1 MSINKLKYIE
11 NFLKIRN
18 KKGKIIPLTV
28 NSSQMKLYN
37 IRKEC
42 FEKQIPCRVIILKA
56 RQLGFSTMTE
66 ALIFADTVTNSNIR
80 NGIIAHKE
88 DSTTNLFNMSKLY
101 YEYLPEPL
109 KPAKKASNAQELI
122 FDNDK
127 GTGLKSK
134 IRCMTAGSKGIGR
147 SDTFND
153 LHMSEF
159 AFWPGDKEESLL
171 GLLQAVPDE
180 PNTMIVIES
189 TANGFDYFQQLWT
202 KAINK
207 ENDWIPLFVGWNQLD
222 EYKAPYKGFELTEE
236 EIKLKEQYNLTLPQ
250 LQWRRNTI
258 ANKCGGDVN
267 KFKQEYPI
275 CPEEAFI
282 ATGNC
287 IFDKDKVID
296 RLKTVKDPVKQG
308 YFKYDYDGVS
318 ISNIEWIDDKNG
330 YVKIWND
337 RKQDHYYVIG
347 GDTSGEGSDW
357 FIGDVINNQTGE
369 QDAIL
374 RHKFDETLYAHQMYC
389 LGVYYNKG
397 LIGIETNFS
406 TYPVKELQRLKYPH
420 LYVRS
425 KEDTYTG
432 KVEERFGFR
441 TTRTTRPLI
450 INYVVD
456 LIRDDIDKINDD
468 VTLREALTFVKD
480 ETGKPQAIDGAHD
493 DTIIALGI
501 AHYIRP
507 QQKVYSTNVET
518 NVKKQFKWPKD
529 LLEDYYK
536 ADKETRE
543 RMIEKYGQPNAS

>member
-11 NFLKIRN
+11 NFLKIRD
-18 KKGKIIPLTV
+18 KKGKIVPLKL
-28 NSSQMKLYN
+28 NSSQLKLYE

-42 FEKQIPCRVIILKA
+42 FLKQIPCRVIILKA
-56 RQLGFSTMTE
+56 RQLGFSTVTE
-66 ALIFADTVTNSNIR
+66 ALIFSDTTTNSNMR
-80 NGIIAHKE
+80 SGIIAHKE
-88 DSTTNLFNMSKLY
+88 DSTTNLFNMSKLF

-134 IRCMTAGSKGIGR
+134 IRCMTAGSSGIGR

-159 AFWPGDKEESLL
+159 AFWPGSKEDSLL

-202 KAINK
+202 KAVNG
-207 ENDWIPLFVGWNQLD
+207 ENDWIPLFVGWNELP
-222 EYKAPYKGFELTEE
+222 EYISPYKGFDLTEE
-236 EIKLKEQYNLTLPQ
+236 EIKLKEQYNLTLTQ

-258 ANKCGGDVN
+258 ANKCGGDIN

-275 CPEEAFI
+275 CAEEAFI

-287 IFDKDKVID
+287 IFNKDNIID
-296 RLKTVKDPVKQG
+296 RLKVINEPLKTG
-308 YFKYDYDGVS
+308 YFKYDYDG
-318 ISNIEWIDDKNG
+318 IDITNIQWIDDKNG
-330 YVKIWND
+330 YIKIWNEPIKD
-337 RKQDHYYVIG
+337 QYYVIG
-347 GDTSGEGSDW
+347 GDTAGDGSDW
-357 FIGDVINNQTGE
+357 FIGDVINNQNGV
-369 QDAIL
+369 QDCLL
-374 RHKFDETLYAHQMYC
+374 RHMFDETLYTHQMYC
-389 LGVYYNKG
+389 LGMYYNKA

-406 TYPVKELQRLKYPH
+406 TYPNKELQRLKYPN
-420 LYVRS
+420 LYVRQT
-425 KEDTYTG
+425 EDNYTH
-432 KVEERFGFR
+432 KTEERFGFR
-441 TTRTTRPLI
+441 TTRNTRPLI

-456 LIRDDIDKINDD
+456 LIRDDVDKINDD

-480 ETGKPQAIDGAHD
+480 QTGKPQAIDGAHD

-501 AHYIRP
+501 AHYIRS
-507 QQKVYSTNVET
+507 QQKIYIVTNNST
-518 NVKKQFKWPKD
+518 KPSFKWPKD

-536 ADKETRE
+536 ADKATRE
-543 RMIEKYGQPNAS
+543 RMIEKYGQPKTN